1 MGGNQSMRD
10 AATILPLLKKLSE
23 IKEAE
28 GVLSQGSVARL
39 CKEYEDEMIPR
50 AFEWVK
56 KSGGSEIV
64 VCPSFPPYERSC
76 SCCS

>member
-28 GVLSQGSVARL
+28 GAVPQAIVECL
-39 CKEYEDEMIPR
+39 CNEYEDEMIPR

-64 VCPSFPPYERSC
+64 V
-76 SCCS
+76 